1 MDFVIIII
9 IACAFSS
16 VHSPTPPG
24 LDGGDAH
31 HGHANDRGPAHL
43 QRRHHLPEEHVGIN
57 GRDDDV
63 EGVEN
68 VADRT
73 GAAPPV
79 EFQFL
84 TAVEGSQSVQVGQ
97 DADADGGGEG

>member
-1 MDFVIIII
+1 MDFVIIIPF
-9 IACAFSS
+9 AYSS
-16 VHSPTPPG
+16 VHPSTPPG

-31 HGHANDRGPAHL
+31 HGHANDRRPAHL
-43 QRRHHLPEEHVGIN
+43 QRRHHLPEEQVGIN

-73 GAAPPV
+73 GATSPV

-84 TAVEGSQSVQVGQ
+84 TAVEGSHSVQVGQ
-97 DADADGGGEG
+97 DADADGSGEG